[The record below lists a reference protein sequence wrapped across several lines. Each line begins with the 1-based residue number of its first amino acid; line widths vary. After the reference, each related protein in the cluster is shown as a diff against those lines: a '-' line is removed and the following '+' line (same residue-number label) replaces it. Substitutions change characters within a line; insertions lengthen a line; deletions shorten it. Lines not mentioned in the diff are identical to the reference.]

1 VNQALTNLIEYKTI
15 TCSSTHSVVHKR
27 IIVCDGKN
35 IMISAVIG
43 AAGVERRKSICYYI
57 TGHGLG
63 DMYFMY
69 VILFIQ
75 Y

>member
-1 VNQALTNLIEYKTI
+1 
-15 TCSSTHSVVHKR
+15 
-27 IIVCDGKN
+27 
-35 IMISAVIG
+35 MISAVIG